1 MLWWLADDPI
11 LRPEA
16 RSVLNSAT
24 TILVSVATMIDI
36 WYLAHK
42 RQSPITVEQAEGVCD
57 LLASGLLDRALVV
70 PITTSTLTGAWSRI
84 DRERLRDPWDRL
96 ILATAV
102 DRSVPLVTRD
112 RAMIAI
118 GLAEVIEA

>member
-1 MLWWLADDPI
+1 MWWLADDPI

-16 RSVLNSAT
+16 RSLLNSAA

-42 RQSPITVEQAEGVCD
+42 LQSPITVEQAEAVCD
-57 LLASGLLDRALVV
+57 LLARGLLDRALVV

-84 DRERLRDPWDRL
+84 DRELLRDPWDRL
-96 ILATAV
+96 ILATAA